1 MLTDDAV
8 HGRVVI
14 TSDGLKIG
22 HVNAILVDE
31 ADLRIAALQIKLER
45 AAAEKLGMEHSVL
58 RGALIEVPIAHVQSI
73 GDAVLLSVTLAELR
87 PTQPIEV
94 AAPAAPAAP

>member
-14 TSDGLKIG
+14 TSDGLRIG

-31 ADLRIAALQIKLER
+31 RDIRIGSLQIKLDR
-45 AAAEKLGMEHSVL
+45 SAAEKIGVEHSVL
-58 RGALIEVPIAHVQSI
+58 HGAMIEVPIEHVQSI
-73 GDAVLLSVTLAELR
+73 GDAVLLSVPLAELG
-87 PTQPIEV
+87 PTMPAEV
-94 AAPAAPAAP
+94 AAPPP